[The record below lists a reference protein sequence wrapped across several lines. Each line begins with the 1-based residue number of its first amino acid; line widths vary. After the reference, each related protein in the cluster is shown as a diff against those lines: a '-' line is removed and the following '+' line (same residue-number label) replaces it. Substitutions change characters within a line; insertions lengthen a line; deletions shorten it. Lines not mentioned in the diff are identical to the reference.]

1 MSVGKERLE
10 NDFTYHKAN
19 ENQVDRYEYLRENAK
34 ALANAIDERVPD
46 GREKSLALTNLEQ
59 AIFWANA
66 GIARNKT
73 DHQDLI
79 G

>member
-1 MSVGKERLE
+1 MIGKERIE
-10 NDFTYHKAN
+10 NDFTYHEAT
-19 ENQVDRYEYLRENAK
+19 ENQVDRYVYLREEAK

-46 GREKSLALTNLEQ
+46 SREKSLSLTNLEQ

-66 GIARNKT
+66 GIARN
-73 DHQDLI
+73 